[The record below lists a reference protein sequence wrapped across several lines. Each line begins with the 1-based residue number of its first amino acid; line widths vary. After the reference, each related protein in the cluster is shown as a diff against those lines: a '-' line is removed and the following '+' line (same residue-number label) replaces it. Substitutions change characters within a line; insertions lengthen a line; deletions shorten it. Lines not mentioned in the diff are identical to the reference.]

1 MRYWHALFRDL
12 SIKYKIAL
20 IVLVTSGAALIIAGA
35 SLVTFD
41 VRSYKTA
48 LVSDLSVKADIIAA
62 NSTAA
67 LAFEDYDSAKQTL
80 NGLVHEY
87 RILVAYLLSAEGLTF
102 ATYSRSDV
110 HDQHRKPVLRE
121 EGFFFAD
128 DYLAVRRPIYFDG
141 EVLGHIYIEADL
153 GGVSER
159 VQNFV
164 ATVMAISGATLFVI
178 MILTSRLQRFISTPL
193 LALADLAKQISRDRD
208 YSVRAAKVSDDE
220 VGTLIDGFNE
230 MLVQIE
236 ERDAKLEHHRDELQG
251 EVAKQ
256 TAELRLVNRRLK
268 ASEQRIRAI
277 VEGTASST
285 GQEFFDALVKTL
297 ARALETRWVMVTM
310 LRPGSRLEA
319 LALWNGE
326 AVERNVFFPVPDS
339 PCEMVM
345 RYGAYKFEDGVS
357 EAFNEQPVLEAW
369 GVQSYTGVALNDS
382 AGQVIGVLCAMHD
395 RPLPDPAKDTALLR
409 VYGSRAA
416 AELERLRVEAELQ
429 RSESSTRAILDSAAD
444 GIITISSRGVVETL
458 NAAAEQIFACRGHGI
473 AGATIGELMRFV
485 EDPTAQ
491 ERLQRDPAGAL
502 SSLVGKRI
510 QLQGIR
516 RGGESFPM
524 NLAVSEVRI
533 GEQAAYTAIVRD
545 VTREHELDR
554 MKSDFV
560 STVSHEIRT
569 PLVAII
575 NSAKILL
582 KKGAEN
588 PGVNAKFSSII
599 VDEGMRLNRLI
610 NDLLDL
616 SKLDAGKVDW
626 NITDAAPADL
636 VSRVV
641 EVAKARSEGSGIVID
656 WDAPGD
662 LPTVRA
668 DVDRVVQV
676 LTNLLDNA
684 VKFTPV
690 GGKVGVHVAVAD
702 GGFVRFDIRDTGIG
716 IAPEHQAVVF
726 DRFKQIG
733 NVMTD
738 KPKGTGLGLAI
749 SKEIIE
755 YLGGRIGVE
764 SSVGKG
770 SDFWFTLPIGRA
782 AGDGIVPDGDR
793 LVSTD
798 PLAATVLVVDDDEN
812 AREYISYVLRRERL
826 NIVQARGGEE
836 ALAQIRKQRPSLVT
850 LDVMMPKMSGYD
862 VLEVLRD
869 DPMLAD
875 IPVVILS
882 VLTDRDSRDRA
893 MQRGASAYLVKPVD
907 ANLLVASV
915 RRLLNEQGREVLV
928 IEDDVDSATAIKSQ
942 LSAQG
947 FSVVQTAHGRHG
959 LDFAGRL
966 QPELIVL
973 GAGVSAAKARDLLVA
988 LRDDER
994 TESIPVVLLTSID
1007 DAQGAEYFDAGD
1019 SNVPAARGN
1028 LEQLLRLIAERQAA
1042 ASQLAELARVQA
1054 AIAATSQRPS

>member
-1 MRYWHALFRDL
+1 MTYGHAFFRNL
-12 SIKYKIAL
+12 SIRYKIAL
-20 IVLVTSGAALIIAGA
+20 IVLVTSGTALVIAGA

-67 LAFEDYDSAKQTL
+67 LAFEDYDSAKKTL
-80 NGLVHEY
+80 NALVHEY

-102 ATYSRSDV
+102 ATYSRADV

-121 EGFFFAD
+121 EGFRFAD
-128 DYLAVRRPIYFDG
+128 DFLAVRRPIYLDG
-141 EVLGHIYIEADL
+141 DLLGHIYIEADL
-153 GGVSER
+153 GGVAER

-164 ATVMAISGATLFVI
+164 ATVVAISAATLSVI
-178 MILTSRLQRFISTPL
+178 MILTSRLQRLISAPL
-193 LALADLAKQISRDRD
+193 LRLADLAKQISRDRD
-208 YSVRAAKVSDDE
+208 YSVRAEKVSDDE

-230 MLVQIE
+230 MLVQID
-236 ERDAKLEHHRDELQG
+236 ERDAKLERHRDELQE
-251 EVAKQ
+251 EVGKQ
-256 TAELRLVNRRLK
+256 TGELRSVNRLLK

-310 LRPGSRLEA
+310 LRPGNRLEA

-326 AVERNVFFPVPDS
+326 AVERNVYFPVLDS
-339 PCEMVM
+339 PCEMVI
-345 RYGAYKFEDGVS
+345 RHGAYKFEDGVS
-357 EAFNEQPVLEAW
+357 EAFDAQPVLEAW
-369 GVQSYTGVALNDS
+369 GVQSYAGVALNDS
-382 AGQVIGVLCAMHD
+382 AGQVIGVLCALHD
-395 RPLPDPAKDTALLR
+395 RPLPDPAKDTSLLR

-416 AELERLRVEAELQ
+416 AELERLRVEADLQ
-429 RSESSTRAILDSAAD
+429 RSEHSTRAILDSAAD
-444 GIITISSRGVVETL
+444 GIITISSQGVVETL
-458 NAAAEQIFACRGHGI
+458 NAAAEHIFACRNRSIVGVAI
-473 AGATIGELMRFV
+473 SELMRF
-485 EDPTAQ
+485 EEEAAAQ
-491 ERLQRDPAGAL
+491 ERLERDPAAAL
-502 SSLVGKRI
+502 SSLVGKRM

-516 RGGESFPM
+516 RDGESFPM

-533 GEQAAYTAIVRD
+533 GEQTAYTAIVRD

-582 KKGAEN
+582 KKGSEN
-588 PGVNAKFSSII
+588 PPVNAKFSNII
-599 VDEGMRLNRLI
+599 IDEGMRLNRLI

-616 SKLDAGKVDW
+616 SKLDAGKVEWKIVD
-626 NITDAAPADL
+626 TGPANL
-636 VSRVV
+636 VARVV
-641 EVAKARSEGSGIVID
+641 EVAKARGEGSGVAIQAHV
-656 WDAPGD
+656 PEG
-662 LPTVRA
+662 LPPVRA

-676 LTNLLDNA
+676 LTNLVDNA
-684 VKFTPV
+684 VKFTPA
-690 GGKVGVHVAVAD
+690 GGRVDVSVSVVD
-702 GGFVRFDIRDTGIG
+702 EGFVRFDVRDTGIG
-716 IAPEHQAVVF
+716 IAPEFQAAVF

-764 SSVGKG
+764 STVEQGA
-770 SDFWFTLPIGRA
+770 DFWFTLPVGVHTA
-782 AGDGIVPDGDR
+782 ESVPAEGDR
-793 LVSTD
+793 WLAND
-798 PLAATVLVVDDDEN
+798 PLAANVLVVDDDEN
-812 AREYISYVLRRERL
+812 AHQYMSYVLRRERL
-826 NIVQARGGEE
+826 NVVHAHGGEE
-836 ALAQIRKQRPSLVT
+836 ALAKLRKQRPALVT

-862 VLEVLRD
+862 VLEAMRD
-869 DPMLAD
+869 DPMLSEV
-875 IPVVILS
+875 PVIVMS
-882 VLTDRDSRDRA
+882 VLNDRDSRDRA
-893 MQRGASAYLVKPVD
+893 LQRGASAYLVKPVD

-915 RRLLNEQGREVLV
+915 RRLLNENGREVLV
-928 IEDDVDSATAIKSQ
+928 IEDDVDSAAAIKSQ
-942 LSAQG
+942 LAAQG
-947 FSVVQTAHGRHG
+947 FSVVQTAYGRHG

-973 GAGVSAAKARDLLVA
+973 GAAKSAAKARDLLVG

-994 TESIPVVLLTSID
+994 TESIPVVLLTAID
-1007 DAQGAEYFDAGD
+1007 DTQGAEYFEAGG
-1019 SNVPAARGN
+1019 SSEPTARGN
-1028 LEQLLRLIAERQAA
+1028 LERLLQLIAEREAA
-1042 ASQLAELARVQA
+1042 ASRLAELERVQA
-1054 AIAATSQRPS
+1054 AVAATNQRPS

>member
-1 MRYWHALFRDL
+1 MTYLQTFFRDL
-12 SIKYKIAL
+12 SIRYKIAL
-20 IVLVTSGAALIIAGA
+20 IVLVTSGAALLIAGA

-80 NGLVHEY
+80 NALVHEY

-102 ATYSRSDV
+102 ATYSRADV

-121 EGFFFAD
+121 EGFYFAD
-128 DYLAVRRPIYFDG
+128 DFLAVRRPIYFDG

-164 ATVMAISGATLFVI
+164 ATVMAISAATLFVI

-193 LALADLAKQISRDRD
+193 LGLADLAKQISRDRD
-208 YSVRAAKVSDDE
+208 YSVRAQKVSDDE

-236 ERDAKLEHHRDELQG
+236 ERDAKLERHRDELQD

-310 LRPGSRLEA
+310 LRPNNRLEA

-326 AVERNVFFPVPDS
+326 AVERNVYFPVADS
-339 PCEMVM
+339 PCEMVI

-357 EAFNEQPVLEAW
+357 EAFDSQPVLEAW
-369 GVQSYTGVALNDS
+369 GVQSYAGVALNDS
-382 AGQVIGVLCAMHD
+382 AGQVIGVLCALHD

-444 GIITISSRGVVETL
+444 GIITISSQGVVETL
-458 NAAAEQIFACRGHGI
+458 NAAAEQIFAAQGRSI
-473 AGATIGELMRFV
+473 VGAAVGELMRF
-485 EDPTAQ
+485 EDDPAAQ
-491 ERLQRDPAGAL
+491 ERLQREPEAAL

-510 QLQGIR
+510 ALEGIR
-516 RGGESFPM
+516 RDGESFPM
-524 NLAVSEVRI
+524 SLAVSEVRI

-545 VTREHELDR
+545 ITREHELDR

-575 NSAKILL
+575 NSAKILS
-582 KKGAEN
+582 KKGADN
-588 PGVNAKFSSII
+588 PTVNAKFSSII
-599 VDEGMRLNRLI
+599 IDEGMRLNRLI

-626 NITDAAPADL
+626 NVVDAVPADL

-641 EVAKARSEGSGIVID
+641 EVARARSGGSGVAIHCEV
-656 WDAPGD
+656 PES
-662 LPTVRA
+662 LPLVRA

-676 LTNLLDNA
+676 LTNLIDNGI
-684 VKFTPV
+684 KFTSV
-690 GGKVGVHVAVAD
+690 GGRVDVSVCIVD
-702 GGFVRFDIRDTGIG
+702 GGFVRFDVRDTGIG
-716 IAPEHQAVVF
+716 IAPDHQAVVF

-764 SSVGKG
+764 SVVGHG
-770 SDFWFTLPIGRA
+770 SNFWFTLPIGVHGA
-782 AGDGIVPDGDR
+782 AGASAEGDR
-793 LVSTD
+793 VLSND

-812 AREYISYVLRRERL
+812 AREYVSYVLRRERL
-826 NIVQARGGEE
+826 NVVPARSGEE
-836 ALAQIRKQRPSLVT
+836 ALVKIREQRPALVT
-850 LDVMMPKMSGYD
+850 LDVMMPKMSGYE
-862 VLEVLRD
+862 VLEAMREDAKLSDV
-869 DPMLAD
+869 
-875 IPVVILS
+875 PVIVMS
-882 VLTDRDSRDRA
+882 VLNDRDSRDRA
-893 MQRGASAYLVKPVD
+893 MQRGASAYLAKPVD

-915 RRLLNEQGREVLV
+915 RRLLNDQGREVLV
-928 IEDDVDSATAIKSQ
+928 IEDDVECASAIKSH

-973 GAGVSAAKARDLLVA
+973 GAGKSTAKARDLLVA
-988 LRDDER
+988 LRDDDR

-1007 DAQGAEYFDAGD
+1007 SAQGAEFFEAGATAEP
-1019 SNVPAARGN
+1019 VARGN
-1028 LEQLLRLIAERQAA
+1028 LEQLLHLIAEQQAA
-1042 ASQLAELARVQA
+1042 ASRLAELARVQA
-1054 AIAATSQRPS
+1054 AVAATNQRPS

>member
-1 MRYWHALFRDL
+1 MTYLQAFFRDL
-12 SIKYKIAL
+12 SIRYKIAL
-20 IVLVTSGAALIIAGA
+20 IVLVTSGAALLIAGA

-67 LAFEDYDSAKQTL
+67 LAFEDYDSARQTL
-80 NGLVHEY
+80 NALIHEY

-102 ATYSRSDV
+102 ASYSRADV

-121 EGFFFAD
+121 EGFHFAD
-128 DYLAVRRPIYFDG
+128 DFLAVRRPIYFDG

-164 ATVMAISGATLFVI
+164 ATVMAISAATLFVI

-193 LALADLAKQISRDRD
+193 LGLADLAKQISRDRD
-208 YSVRAAKVSDDE
+208 YSVRAEKASDDE

-236 ERDAKLEHHRDELQG
+236 ERDAKLERHRDELQD

-256 TAELRLVNRRLK
+256 TAELRSVNRRLK

-310 LRPGSRLEA
+310 LRPGNRLEA

-326 AVERNVFFPVPDS
+326 AVERNVYFPVVDS
-339 PCEMVM
+339 PCEMVI
-345 RYGAYKFEDGVS
+345 RYGAYKFEEGVS
-357 EAFNEQPVLEAW
+357 EAFDSQPVLEAW

-382 AGQVIGVLCAMHD
+382 AGQVIGVLCALHD
-395 RPLPDPAKDTALLR
+395 QPLPDPAKDTALLR

-444 GIITISSRGVVETL
+444 GIITISSQGVVETL
-458 NAAAEQIFACRGHGI
+458 NAAAEQIFASRGSSI
-473 AGATIGELMRFV
+473 IGAEIGELMRF
-485 EDPTAQ
+485 EDDAAAQ
-491 ERLQRDPAGAL
+491 ERLQREPAAAL

-510 QLQGIR
+510 ALEGIR
-516 RGGESFPM
+516 CDGEAFPM

-545 VTREHELDR
+545 ITREHELDR

-575 NSAKILL
+575 NSAKILF
-582 KKGAEN
+582 KKGADN
-588 PGVNAKFSSII
+588 PTVNAKFSSII
-599 VDEGMRLNRLI
+599 IDEGMRLNRLI

-626 NITDAAPADL
+626 NVVEAAPADL

-641 EVAKARSEGSGIVID
+641 EVARARNEGSGVIIQ
-656 WDAPGD
+656 WDAPES
-662 LPTVRA
+662 LPPVRA

-684 VKFTPV
+684 IKFTSA
-690 GGKVGVHVAVAD
+690 GGRVDVSVCAAD
-702 GGFVRFDIRDTGIG
+702 TGFVRFDVRDTGIG

-764 SSVGKG
+764 SVVDQG
-770 SDFWFTLPIGRA
+770 SNFWFTLPIGVRDA
-782 AGDGIVPDGDR
+782 ESISTDGDR
-793 LVSTD
+793 VLSND
-798 PLAATVLVVDDDEN
+798 SLAATVLVVDDDEN
-812 AREYISYVLRRERL
+812 AREYLSYVLRCERL
-826 NIVQARGGEE
+826 NVVQACSGED
-836 ALAQIRKQRPSLVT
+836 ALVKIRQQRPALVT
-850 LDVMMPKMSGYD
+850 LDVMMPTMSGYD
-862 VLEVLRD
+862 VLDAMRD
-869 DPMLAD
+869 DAVLSD
-875 IPVVILS
+875 VPVVVMS
-882 VLTDRDSRDRA
+882 VLNDRDSRDRA
-893 MQRGASAYLVKPVD
+893 IQRGASAYLAKPVE
-907 ANLLVASV
+907 ANLLIATV

-928 IEDDVDSATAIKSQ
+928 IEDDVEAATAIKSH

-973 GAGVSAAKARDLLVA
+973 GAGKSTAKARDLLVA
-988 LRDDER
+988 LRDDNR

-1007 DAQGAEYFDAGD
+1007 DAQGAEYFEAGGT
-1019 SNVPAARGN
+1019 SEPAARGN
-1028 LEQLLRLIAERQAA
+1028 LEQLLHLIAERQAA
-1042 ASQLAELARVQA
+1042 ASRLADLARVQA
-1054 AIAATSQRPS
+1054 AVVAMTQRPS

>member
-1 MRYWHALFRDL
+1 MWYLHAFFRDL

-20 IVLVTSGAALIIAGA
+20 IVLVTSGTALMIAGA

-102 ATYSRSDV
+102 ASYSRADV
-110 HDQHRKPVLRE
+110 HEQHRKPVLRE

-128 DYLAVRRPIYFDG
+128 DFLAVRRPIYFDG

-164 ATVMAISGATLFVI
+164 ATVMAISAATLFVI

-193 LALADLAKQISRDRD
+193 LSLADLAKQISRDRD
-208 YSVRAAKVSDDE
+208 YSVRAQKVSDDE

-236 ERDAKLEHHRDELQG
+236 ERDAKLERHRDELQT
-251 EVAKQ
+251 EVGKQ

-268 ASEQRIRAI
+268 ESEQRIRAI

-310 LRPGSRLEA
+310 LRHGSRLEA

-326 AVERNVFFPVPDS
+326 AVERNVYFPVADS

-357 EAFNEQPVLEAW
+357 EAFDSQPVLEAW

-416 AELERLRVEAELQ
+416 AELERLRVEADLQ

-444 GIITISSRGVVETL
+444 GIITISSRGTVETL
-458 NAAAEQIFACRGHGI
+458 NAAAEQIFACHGLSI
-473 AGATIGELMRFV
+473 VGASIDELMRFE
-485 EDPTAQ
+485 EDATAQ
-491 ERLQRDPAGAL
+491 ERLVRDPGEAL

-510 QLQGIR
+510 ALQGIR
-516 RGGESFPM
+516 GSGEAFPM

-545 VTREHELDR
+545 ITREHELDR

-582 KKGAEN
+582 KKGADN
-588 PGVNAKFSSII
+588 PTVNAKFSSII

-616 SKLDAGKVDW
+616 SKLDAGKVEW

-641 EVAKARSEGSGIVID
+641 DVAKARSEGSGVTIHCEATGV
-656 WDAPGD
+656 
-662 LPTVRA
+662 LPSVRA

-684 VKFTPV
+684 IKFTPV
-690 GGKVGVHVAVAD
+690 GGRVDVEVSAMD
-702 GGFVRFDIRDTGIG
+702 GGFVRFDVRDTGIG

-764 SSVGKG
+764 SVVGNG
-770 SDFWFTLPIGRA
+770 ADFWFTLPVSTRTADGV
-782 AGDGIVPDGDR
+782 AGEGDR
-793 LVSTD
+793 SFSND
-798 PLAATVLVVDDDEN
+798 PLAPTVLVVDDDES
-812 AREYISYVLRRERL
+812 AREYISYILRRERL
-826 NIVQARGGEE
+826 NVVHAHGGEA
-836 ALAQIRKQRPSLVT
+836 ALEQIRKQRPALIT
-850 LDVMMPKMSGYD
+850 LDVMMPKMSGYE
-862 VLEVLRD
+862 VLEALRD
-869 DPMLAD
+869 DPMLSD
-875 IPVVILS
+875 VPVVVMS
-882 VLTDRDSRDRA
+882 VLGDRDSRDRA

-907 ANLLVASV
+907 VNLLVASV

-928 IEDDVDSATAIKSQ
+928 IEDDVESATAIKSQ
-942 LSAQG
+942 LAAQG

-973 GAGVSAAKARDLLVA
+973 GAGTSTAKARDLLVA

-994 TESIPVVLLTSID
+994 TESIPVVVLTSID
-1007 DAQGAEYFDAGD
+1007 EAQGAEYFDAGG
-1019 SNVPAARGN
+1019 STEPAVRGD

-1042 ASQLAELARVQA
+1042 ASRLAELARVQA
-1054 AIAATSQRPS
+1054 AVATTVQRPS